1 MSHESNYDE
10 KTGWNNFKLLLLN
23 SGLSR
28 TGFAAFNLIII
39 WIMLK
44 ETCSPLI
51 SGLSDGLISLSLLFS
66 FMVGAHLEKQ
76 KKVKHIGILAG
87 FTRSLKLP
95 GLV

>member
-28 TGFAAFNLIII
+28 IGFAAFNLIII

-44 ETCSPLI
+44 ETGSPQ
-51 SGLSDGLISLSLLFS
+51 FP
-66 FMVGAHLEKQ
+66 A
-76 KKVKHIGILAG
+76 
-87 FTRSLKLP
+87 
-95 GLV
+95 

>member
-1 MSHESNYDE
+1 MSRESNYDE

-44 ETCSPLI
+44 ETGSPQ
-51 SGLSDGLISLSLLFS
+51 FP
-66 FMVGAHLEKQ
+66 A
-76 KKVKHIGILAG
+76 
-87 FTRSLKLP
+87 
-95 GLV
+95 